1 MAYLILVRHAKAID
15 RMDADDDFERGL
27 TPRGRKDA
35 KRAAEI
41 IASAGLKPDLALV
54 SPAQRTLQTLD
65 AMRDHL
71 GDPPV
76 ESPMALYHASPNL
89 LVRAAEDALT
99 IPAWALLR
107 SIWPFRPMQR
117 PVCRMAIRRRRRR
130 FSNWKMAHLKAP
142 NWSLSSIPNQA
153 ELSRFAILRLIE

>member
-41 IASAGLKPDLALV
+41 IASADLKPDLALV

-99 IPAWALLR
+99 RAQCIIMVGHNPGMGSFALDLA
-107 SIWPFRPMQR
+107 FQADAAT
-117 PVCRMAIRRRRRR
+117 RMPDGYPTAAATV
-130 FSNWKMAHLKAP
+130 FELENG
-142 NWSLSSIPNQA
+142 SLESPKLVSVFDPK
-153 ELSRFAILRLIE
+153 SG